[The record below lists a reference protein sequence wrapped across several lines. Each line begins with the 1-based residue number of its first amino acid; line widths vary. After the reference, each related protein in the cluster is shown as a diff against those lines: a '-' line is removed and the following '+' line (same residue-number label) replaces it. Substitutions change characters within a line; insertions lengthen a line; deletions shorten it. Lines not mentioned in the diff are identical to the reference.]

1 MESEQ
6 QVRRLLCRSDS
17 SVQPAHSAAWTTDF
31 SGLTL
36 KIQNKNLRKLCYSQ
50 LLGYVN
56 AELPWNLTLILG
68 QLRADGYFQSPWLGP
83 RQIPRSQ
90 RQWDT
95 AVCRSSSCSRISFH
109 YNNAVKTVQDCLFLL
124 FSVLLMKCSDLA
136 QCPSCLE
143 YQILNL
149 IQTSMHREFKD
160 TPVLFFPP
168 FPKRKELSMKTPPF
182 DSYFLRGPASE
193 GTTCIGSFWW

>member
-1 MESEQ
+1 MSNKWEDFCAEVTPPSNQPTQLHEQ
-6 QVRRLLCRSDS
+6 HTSQVSLARRVFLQLQWFSSTLLS
-17 SVQPAHSAAWTTDF
+17 F
-31 SGLTL
+31 
-36 KIQNKNLRKLCYSQ
+36 KIQKKNLRKLCYSQ

-68 QLRADGYFQSPWLGP
+68 QLRADGYFQSPWLRP
-83 RQIPRSQ
+83 RQIPHSQ

-109 YNNAVKTVQDCLFLL
+109 YSSAVKTVQDCLFLL

-143 YQILNL
+143 YTNTQSN
-149 IQTSMHREFKD
+149 TNVH
-160 TPVLFFPP
+160 
-168 FPKRKELSMKTPPF
+168 
-182 DSYFLRGPASE
+182 A
-193 GTTCIGSFWW
+193 